1 MTNKNNKNI
10 HHPGVSLQ
18 KKQCPMPR
26 LSQSQ
31 VQRPKQKNTYFQAFI
46 LSIVTLICIPL
57 HTAEAHRGAR
67 DEIDDCRIK
76 VGFENIH
83 FSAYIPSITGSK
95 TYCHDIPGLGETF
108 LVFDYEGKKLRDI
121 TLEFEV
127 TKEPNG
133 ERIFY
138 QAPQKIKTGNVN
150 KRIDFSQYGQGD
162 YLAHITIVD
171 NDKRQDT
178 HLPFTVGMIDPPMNK
193 QLKFIIGVVFFVFI
207 FLAVKYT
214 RRNKTPDNTS
224 LEQ

>member
-1 MTNKNNKNI
+1 MLFFKNAIHESMTTKFQ
-10 HHPGVSLQ
+10 G
-18 KKQCPMPR
+18 
-26 LSQSQ
+26 
-31 VQRPKQKNTYFQAFI
+31 QRPKKKNTYFQAFVSSLFI
-46 LSIVTLICIPL
+46 FIVLAL

-76 VGFENIH
+76 VGFEKIH
-83 FSAYIPSITGSK
+83 FSAYTPSITGNK
-95 TYCHDIPGLGETF
+95 TYCHDIPGLGETY

-133 ERIFY
+133 ERVFY

-150 KRIDFSQYGQGD
+150 RRIDFSQYGAGD

-178 HLPFTVGMIDPPMNK
+178 HLPFTVGMVDPPMNK
-193 QLKFIIGVVFFVFI
+193 QLKFFIVLVFFVLI
-207 FLAVKYT
+207 FLVVKYT
-214 RRNKTPDNTS
+214 RRNIT
-224 LEQ
+224 